1 MTESQQS
8 AFHQYLLAGQTTV
21 SNLVLHHYRQ
31 LGMSSSQLIV
41 YLELKSYLDQGQ
53 QSPDINLIAQHL
65 EIEVTQVYE
74 ILHQLI
80 SQQILRHETK
90 LDKMGKE
97 TDYYS
102 FLPLIDKLMVLQT
115 QEKTK
120 KEQTAD
126 INNRKQLFEKIE
138 VEFGRQL
145 SPIELETIGKWIDED
160 HYDLNMI
167 ELALQEAVLN
177 QVWNLKYMDR
187 ILQNWEKQHI
197 TTPQQV
203 QQARDKFNMQHKDDA
218 QHHQQKKSGPQ
229 IPLFKIG
236 DQ

>member
-80 SQQILRHETK
+80 AQQILRHETK
-90 LDKMGKE
+90 LDKTGKE

-120 KEQTAD
+120 KEQKTD
-126 INNRKQLFEKIE
+126 TNNRKQLFEKIE

-218 QHHQQKKSGPQ
+218 QHHHPKQSGPQ